1 VIFAAATVLKGAAF
15 GLPFLFAAALAAAQA
30 VVSPDQP
37 EAATGRGGVATAES
51 RRFMVVAAHPAAAR
65 TGADIL
71 RRGGNAIDAAV
82 AVQLVLGLVEPQS
95 SGIGGGSYI
104 VYFDAVA
111 RRVRAYDGRETA
123 PAAVRGD
130 LFMDATGKPLGYFDA
145 VVSGRSVGV
154 PGTVAALEL
163 AHRTHGRLPWR
174 DVVAPAI
181 ALAREG
187 FELSPRLYALLAWD
201 AHLRRDPAAA
211 AYFYRADG
219 TPKPAGTR
227 LVNAAY
233 AATLER
239 VAADGA
245 AALAR
250 GEIADDIAR
259 AVRTHAR
266 PGAMTVEDLAAYR
279 PVEREPVCAPFREW
293 RVCGMPPSS
302 SGGVTVLQMLGV
314 LERLPKTD
322 FRVAPVAAVHAFS
335 ETGRVAY
342 ADRDRY
348 LADPAFVDVPVRGL
362 LDAGYLGQRA
372 ALVRADRTL
381 VRAPA
386 GMPPGAPNAAAA
398 PQYAEAGTSHFSI
411 VDADGN
417 AAAVTSS
424 VEQQFGNRTLVRGF
438 LLNNQLTDFALYAEQ
453 GGVPVANRAAGGKR
467 PRSSMAPTLVFDR
480 DGRLLMIA
488 GSPGGQ
494 TIINYVAKT
503 LVAILDWNFSPQ
515 DALALPNFGSRNGPT
530 DVERGAAGDAIAR
543 GLEALGHEVRRP
555 EMTSGVHLILRGPS
569 GWIGAADPRREGLA
583 VGE

>member
-1 VIFAAATVLKGAAF
+1 MFAAA
-15 GLPFLFAAALAAAQA
+15 FAAAQPVL
-30 VVSPDQP
+30 SPDQP
-37 EAATGRGGVATAES
+37 EAATGRGGVAMAES
-51 RRFMVVAAHPAAAR
+51 RRFMVVAAHPLAAR

-95 SGIGGGSYI
+95 SGIGGGAYI
-104 VYFDAVA
+104 VHFDAA
-111 RRVRAYDGRETA
+111 TNRVRAYDGRETA

-130 LFMDATGKPLGYFDA
+130 LFLDASGKPLGYFDA

-154 PGTVAALEL
+154 PGAVAALEL
-163 AHRTHGRLPWR
+163 AHRVHGRLPWR
-174 DVVAPAI
+174 DVIAPAI
-181 ALAREG
+181 ALAKEG
-187 FELSPRLYALLAWD
+187 FEITPRLYALLASD
-201 AHLRRDPAAA
+201 THLRRDAAAA

-219 TPKPAGTR
+219 TPKPVGTR
-227 LVNAAY
+227 LSNEPY

-239 VAADGA
+239 IAAEGSAAMLKGDIAAD
-245 AALAR
+245 
-250 GEIADDIAR
+250 IVR
-259 AVRTHAR
+259 AVRSHVR

-279 PVEREPVCAPFREW
+279 PIEREPVCAPFREW

-302 SGGVTVLQMLGV
+302 SGGLTVLQLLGV
-314 LERLPKTD
+314 MERLPKAD
-322 FRVAPVAAVHAFS
+322 FRAAPVAAVHAFS
-335 ETGRVAY
+335 EAGRVAY

-348 LADPAFVDVPVRGL
+348 IADPAFVDVPVRGM
-362 LDAGYLGQRA
+362 LDPRYLDQRA
-372 ALVRADRTL
+372 ALVRADRTM

-386 GMPPGAPNAAAA
+386 GMPRGAPKVAAS

-417 AAAVTSS
+417 AVAVTSS
-424 VEQQFGNRTLVRGF
+424 IEQQFGNRTLVRGF
-438 LLNNQLTDFALYAEQ
+438 LLNNQLTDFALFAEQ

-480 DGRLLMIA
+480 EGRLVMVA

-494 TIINYVAKT
+494 AIINYVAKT
-503 LVAILDWNFSPQ
+503 LVAVLDWNMPPQ
-515 DALALPNFGSRNGPT
+515 DALAMPNFGSRNGPT
-530 DVERGAAGDAIAR
+530 DVERGPAGDAIAR

-555 EMTSGVHLILRGPS
+555 DMTSGVHLIVRGAD

-583 VGE
+583 VGD

>member
-1 VIFAAATVLKGAAF
+1 VIAAAATFLKRAAS
-15 GLPFLFAAALAAAQA
+15 GLPFLFAAALVAAQPA
-30 VVSPDQP
+30 LAPEQP
-37 EAATGRGGVATAES
+37 EAATGRGGVAMAES
-51 RRFMVVAAHPAAAR
+51 RRFMVVAAHPLAAR
-65 TGADIL
+65 TGADVL

-95 SGIGGGSYI
+95 SGIGGGAYI
-104 VYFDAVA
+104 VHFDAA
-111 RRVRAYDGRETA
+111 ANRVRAYDGRETA

-130 LFMDATGKPLGYFDA
+130 LFLDASGRPLGYFDA

-154 PGTVAALEL
+154 PGAVAALEL

-181 ALAREG
+181 TLAREG
-187 FELSPRLYALLAWD
+187 FEITPRLHALLASD

-211 AYFYRADG
+211 AYFYRPDG
-219 TPKPAGTR
+219 TPMPVGTR
-227 LVNAAY
+227 LVNAPY

-239 VAADGA
+239 IAADGS
-245 AALAR
+245 AALLN
-250 GEIADDIAR
+250 GEIAADIVR
-259 AVRTHAR
+259 AVRSHVR
-266 PGAMTVEDLAAYR
+266 PGAMTVADLAAYR
-279 PVEREPVCAPFREW
+279 PIEREPVCAPFREW

-302 SGGVTVLQMLGV
+302 SGGVTVLQLLGV
-314 LERLPKTD
+314 MERLPNTD
-322 FRVAPVAAVHAFS
+322 FRAAAVAAVHAFS
-335 ETGRVAY
+335 EAGRVAY

-348 LADPAFVDVPVRGL
+348 VADPAFADVPVRGM
-362 LDAGYLGQRA
+362 LDPEYLDRRA
-372 ALVRADRTL
+372 ALVRADRTM

-386 GMPPGAPNAAAA
+386 GMPPGAPKVAVS

-417 AAAVTSS
+417 AVAVTSS
-424 VEQQFGNRTLVRGF
+424 IEQQFGNRTMVRGF
-438 LLNNQLTDFALYAEQ
+438 LLNNQLTDFAWFAEQ

-480 DGRLLMIA
+480 ERRLAMIA

-494 TIINYVAKT
+494 TIINYVART
-503 LVAILDWNFSPQ
+503 VVALLDWKLPPQ
-515 DALALPNFGSRNGPT
+515 DALAMPNFGSRNGPT
-530 DVERGAAGDAIAR
+530 EVERGPAGDAIAR

-555 EMTSGVHLILRGPS
+555 DMTSGVHLIVRGAD

-583 VGE
+583 VGD